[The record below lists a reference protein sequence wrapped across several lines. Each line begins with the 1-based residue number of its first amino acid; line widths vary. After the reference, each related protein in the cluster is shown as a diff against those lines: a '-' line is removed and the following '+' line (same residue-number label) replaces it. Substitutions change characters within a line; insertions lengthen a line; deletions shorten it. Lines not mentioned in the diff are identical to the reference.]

1 MARLDKMRNAKGHL
15 PTAELRRELQ
25 VSLWKFA
32 PVHLAADDLPK
43 DTEVIGGIIKEYK
56 DVGIKDRCTAWGT
69 DSAETV
75 KLDKVINWTVQ
86 A

>member
-1 MARLDKMRNAKGHL
+1 MHR
-15 PTAELRRELQ
+15 
-25 VSLWKFA
+25 
-32 PVHLAADDLPK
+32 AADVLSKGTD
-43 DTEVIGGIIKEYK
+43 VIGGIMKEYK